1 MTEKGAVTQAIEA
14 LDKSL
19 RQSCAVN
26 PDGSPYLIEALEAL
40 KAFKDGV
47 PEGLKNIVEN
57 MSIYDSYVIVE
68 GSAEIMV
75 MDFYKAGK
83 HLQDAIK

>member
-1 MTEKGAVTQAIEA
+1 MTDKGAITLSIEA

-40 KAFKDGV
+40 RTFKDEMPRT
-47 PEGLKNIVEN
+47 PE
-57 MSIYDSYVIVE
+57 
-68 GSAEIMV
+68 AQ
-75 MDFYKAGK
+75 AK

>member
-1 MTEKGAVTQAIEA
+1 MNDKGAITLAIEA

-40 KAFKDGV
+40 QAFKDGV
-47 PEGLKNIVEN
+47 PEISEEYIK
-57 MSIYDSYVIVE
+57 
-68 GSAEIMV
+68 AA
-75 MDFYKAGK
+75 YKGDHNTRIIQAAR